1 MSNRETLHRLMD
13 TLPEAS
19 LENVERVLRRPY
31 NIVASPDLLEN
42 VNGLPRLK
50 PEVLKALEST
60 NPELTKQLVHT
71 QKEFEDRMNLP
82 ERMDA
87 KQKEFAEKYPE
98 LWQRWSQREP
108 SMHRDLVVSTWF
120 YVWTIGTEDDPRKHL
135 YERFVVNIMKRALGE
150 SDFI

>member
-1 MSNRETLHRLMD
+1 M
-13 TLPEAS
+13 
-19 LENVERVLRRPY
+19 RPY
-31 NIVASPDLLEN
+31 HIVASPDLLEN

-50 PEVLKALEST
+50 PEVLKALESA
-60 NPELTKQLVHT
+60 NPELAKQLVHT

-98 LWQRWSQREP
+98 LWQRWGQREP

-120 YVWTIGTEDDPRKHL
+120 YLWTIGTEDDPRKRL
-135 YERFVVNIMKRALGE
+135 YERFVVNMMKRALGE